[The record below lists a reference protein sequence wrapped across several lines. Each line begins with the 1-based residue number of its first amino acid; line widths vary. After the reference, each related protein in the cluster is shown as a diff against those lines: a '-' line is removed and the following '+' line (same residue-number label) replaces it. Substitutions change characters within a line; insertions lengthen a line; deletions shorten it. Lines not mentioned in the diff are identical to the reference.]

1 MNVETIN
8 KIIKMLDER
17 IDTLKLN
24 QPVPIL
30 HDWHIGHVTGLETFR
45 EHLRK
50 LTVIHTDLQKED

>member
-1 MNVETIN
+1 MDIKTLD
-8 KIIKMLDER
+8 KIIKMLDNR

-30 HDWHIGHVTGLETFR
+30 HDWHMGHVTGLETFK

-50 LTVIHTDLQKED
+50 LTVIHTELKREE

>member
-1 MNVETIN
+1 
-8 KIIKMLDER
+8 MLDER

>member
-1 MNVETIN
+1 MDVRTIE
-8 KIIKMLDER
+8 KIIEMLDTR

-30 HDWHIGHVTGLETFR
+30 HDWHIGHVTGLETFK

-50 LTVIHTDLQKED
+50 LTVIHTDLQKEE